1 MRKRKFIFFRQ
12 IILEMSTDIFY
23 TMNYKDVHLI
33 KRHKSLVIIGFIL
46 VILAGLISYSP
57 RFLLYS
63 SECRK
68 ADAII
73 LLLGPDFKARQKEA
87 SVLIN
92 EGMAD
97 YLIIPAYHKTYGIY
111 DKGKGQ
117 YLLPDLHS
125 FEPNNNNV
133 LHTPDFYED
142 THLEIIEAKKIM
154 SDYGLKSAIFVSSP
168 YHMRR
173 IKLIAAKIF
182 DLNKG
187 DFYFVPTRYEKVP
200 VNGWELSSTDWRKV
214 RREYGKILWFFIYFT
229 WSHDS

>member
-1 MRKRKFIFFRQ
+1 M
-12 IILEMSTDIFY
+12 
-23 TMNYKDVHLI
+23 I
-33 KRHKSLVIIGFIL
+33 KRHKGLVIWFFIL
-46 VILAGLISYSP
+46 VLLAGLVLYSP

-63 SECRK
+63 SEYKK

-87 SVLIN
+87 NLLIN
-92 EGMAD
+92 EGLAD

-125 FEPNNNNV
+125 VESTNNNV
-133 LHTPDFYED
+133 LHPPDFYED

-154 SDYGLKSAIFVSSP
+154 SDYELKSAIFVSSP

-173 IKLIAAKIF
+173 IKLIATKVF
-182 DLNKG
+182 DLSNG
-187 DFYFVPTRYEKVP
+187 GFYFVPTRYEKVP
-200 VNGWELSSTDWRKV
+200 VNYWELSSADWKKV
-214 RREYGKILWFFIYFT
+214 RREYGKILWFYIYFT
-229 WSHDS
+229 WS